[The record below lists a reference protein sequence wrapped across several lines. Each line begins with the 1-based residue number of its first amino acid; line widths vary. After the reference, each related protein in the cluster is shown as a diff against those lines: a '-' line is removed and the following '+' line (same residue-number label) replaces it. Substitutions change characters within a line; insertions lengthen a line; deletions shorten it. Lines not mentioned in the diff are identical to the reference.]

1 LDADRK
7 YLSSIVEPLLEDKK
21 RVLLKD
27 LRSEIQD
34 TIDPKRKQQSG
45 RKSTNYEDIYPE
57 LAPFFLHF
65 EESIKHALHPDDQ
78 KVILSDIFR
87 AMVAPAAGPG
97 KSLCIYAWFHHCHP
111 EAAKKV
117 LDRLRDQLSPDH
129 PIPEYRPLLEPPH
142 IYKSWDEYAQ
152 AEISETY
159 RRYIAEKQ
167 AKTDS
172 GLGLVRPRPD
182 RDLNPGS
189 ALQIRY
195 FAGGTR
201 FVGREAERG
210 KLASFLRTPST
221 CAWWQISGPAGQGK
235 SRLALNL
242 VDECLTNEWDAGF
255 VEELDDAFLRKIETA
270 HIHRPTLIIVDDLS
284 NPDRAKR
291 LGSLISMLSELSER
305 RNPGGNAVRL
315 LVLDRQP
322 YDSLF
327 NTELRRHPEEWA
339 SPWQNVY
346 FIDQAARRPSF
357 LATVYDRKHA
367 LHLGPLADSE
377 LIKIAESWC
386 ETQHGRKRLETGEI
400 AALKRF
406 LDLQSSPSSAPK
418 NDEDQS
424 KLRERLRRPLFAILA
439 IDAVLNGRFAPE
451 TDSGISVDTVLL
463 DFALDSDAH
472 QMAVSEEL
480 RARPIQGMS
489 IALGDHQHQNLA
501 ILTNMLGHI
510 TFRPSAEG
518 FPVPLPSRYADI
530 ELVHRMLGYPVFV
543 GPDEEEQTL
552 FARQPDLLAEYQ
564 VLKLITLMARP
575 DEEGKADDEAGEQR
589 VQSLLDFAWNE
600 RPVATAGFLY
610 RLIQD
615 FTSHR
620 ALNLI
625 ILSHRPNS
633 KSFDPYAYVLMHFI
647 TSCISSWPVKA
658 LARLDFMASHSKS
671 QHVHHCFV
679 SSLSA
684 AYGYQFDAKD
694 GNKELGESIFN
705 KISRKNLE
713 LATDFSRALYVNAA
727 STAAI
732 SYCAARDS
740 SKAMK
745 HLGHAKKAYEMVAKS
760 QLDEHFYTRISGEIT
775 LAIDSVSA
783 QLANEGKLKKA
794 IRLFGEAEAFAETG
808 QQENTNLERHAIAAL
823 EIASEFA
830 ARRKHSEAQKYLAAA
845 DKLIT
850 GAMIEARLCRSLT
863 ASVVIRIVA
872 AKQSVA
878 EAHDMWLELS
888 DGVETLE
895 KEILALDET
904 DKNGEKFRSGLPNQ
918 HLALAITSL
927 ELAGRLTQ
935 KGELDAAFKAYNHAA
950 RIANDQ
956 NSQNLNRMAAQTLEA
971 LVLILASMG
980 ASYSGRE
987 YIRFYLTELFNL
999 GLQTQDPKIVAQEL
1013 ALRKKLGLV

>member
-1 LDADRK
+1 MDADRK

-97 KSLCIYAWFHHCHP
+97 KSLCIYAWFHHCHR

-129 PIPEYRPLLEPPH
+129 SIPEYRPLVQPPH

-152 AEISETY
+152 AEIPETY

-182 RDLNPGS
+182 RDLKPSS

-242 VDECLTNEWDAGF
+242 VDECLNNEWDAGF
-255 VEELDDAFLRKIETA
+255 VEELDDAFLHKVETV

-291 LGSLISMLSELSER
+291 LGRLISMLSELSER

-327 NTELRRHPEEWA
+327 NTELGKHPEEWA

-346 FIDQAARRPSF
+346 FIDQAASRPSF

-367 LHLGPLADSE
+367 LHLAPLADSE
-377 LIKIAESWC
+377 LIKVAESWC
-386 ETQHGRKRLETGEI
+386 ETQHGRKRLGTGEI

-406 LDLQSSPSSAPK
+406 LDLQSSPSSVPK
-418 NDEDQS
+418 KDEDQS
-424 KLRERLRRPLFAILA
+424 TLRERLRRPLFAILA

-510 TFRPSAEG
+510 TFRPSAG
-518 FPVPLPSRYADI
+518 GLPVPLPTRYSDI

-543 GPDEEEQTL
+543 SPDEEEQTL

-575 DEEGKADDEAGEQR
+575 DEDGKAADEAGEQR
-589 VQSLLDFAWNE
+589 VRSIIDFAWNQ
-600 RPVATAGFLY
+600 RPVAIAGFLY

-615 FTSHR
+615 FTNHD
-620 ALNLI
+620 ALEVAL
-625 ILSHRPNS
+625 LSHYPNS
-633 KSFDPYAYVLMHFI
+633 RSFDAFAYVLMHFI
-647 TSCISSWPVKA
+647 ASRISRLPVKA
-658 LARLDFMASHSKS
+658 LVRLEAMASCSTS
-671 QHVHHCFV
+671 QHVYHALLSSFSAVYGHHFE
-679 SSLSA
+679 
-684 AYGYQFDAKD
+684 AKD
-694 GNKELGESIFN
+694 GNKELGEFVSN
-705 KISRKNLE
+705 KINRKVLR
-713 LATDFSRALYVNAA
+713 LATDFSRAYYVNAA
-727 STAAI
+727 CTAAV
-732 SYCAARDS
+732 SYCAERNS

-745 HLGHAKKAYEMVAKS
+745 HLSGAQKAYGMVN
-760 QLDEHFYTRISGEIT
+760 QNQIDDQFYHQIT
-775 LAIDSVSA
+775 ADVALAIDSVAA
-783 QLANEGKLKKA
+783 QFANEGKLKKA
-794 IRLFGEAEAFAETG
+794 VRLFSEAQTFIEG
-808 QQENTNLERHAIAAL
+808 GCKQPSNVERHAV
-823 EIASEFA
+823 SYT
-830 ARRKHSEAQKYLAAA
+830 H
-845 DKLIT
+845 
-850 GAMIEARLCRSLT
+850 LT
-863 ASVVIRIVA
+863 
-872 AKQSVA
+872 
-878 EAHDMWLELS
+878 
-888 DGVETLE
+888 
-895 KEILALDET
+895 
-904 DKNGEKFRSGLPNQ
+904 LP
-918 HLALAITSL
+918 T
-927 ELAGRLTQ
+927 
-935 KGELDAAFKAYNHAA
+935 KA
-950 RIANDQ
+950 
-956 NSQNLNRMAAQTLEA
+956 
-971 LVLILASMG
+971 
-980 ASYSGRE
+980 
-987 YIRFYLTELFNL
+987 
-999 GLQTQDPKIVAQEL
+999 
-1013 ALRKKLGLV
+1013 